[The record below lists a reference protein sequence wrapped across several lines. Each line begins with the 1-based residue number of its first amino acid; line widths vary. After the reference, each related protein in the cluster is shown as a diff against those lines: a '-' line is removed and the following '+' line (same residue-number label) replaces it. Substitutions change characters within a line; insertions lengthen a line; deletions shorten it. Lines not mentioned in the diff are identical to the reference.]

1 MLIGLIFTLA
11 VAEEG
16 AVPWWNYPGV
26 EVWKFVNLF
35 VFILAAIYI
44 LRRPLSDALK
54 GRRERI
60 REELRKAQDERDRAL
75 AELQEMEA
83 KLSHLDEEVAA
94 IRLQAEG
101 EAVAERERLSKET
114 EVELAKLREASER
127 EIESAGK
134 AAKQELREFA
144 ARQSLKLAEEA
155 IRQEIRD
162 EDDARLIGL
171 SVEQLGENRN

>member
-1 MLIGLIFTLA
+1 MLIRLIFSLA

-16 AVPWWNYPGV
+16 TVRWWNYPGV
-26 EVWKFVNLF
+26 EAWKFVNLVVF
-35 VFILAAIYI
+35 VLAAIYI

-60 REELRKAQDERDRAL
+60 REELLKAQRERDRAL

-83 KLSHLDEEVAA
+83 KLSHLDAEVAA
-94 IRLQAEG
+94 IRHQAEA
-101 EAVAERERLSKET
+101 EAVAERDRLSKET
-114 EVELAKLREASER
+114 DAELAKLREASQR

-155 IRQEIRD
+155 IRREIRT

-171 SVEQLGENRN
+171 SIDQLGGNRN